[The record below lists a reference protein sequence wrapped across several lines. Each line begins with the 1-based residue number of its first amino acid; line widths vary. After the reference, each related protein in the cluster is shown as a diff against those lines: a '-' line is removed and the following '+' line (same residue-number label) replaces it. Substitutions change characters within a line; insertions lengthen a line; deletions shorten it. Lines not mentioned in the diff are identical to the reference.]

1 MANGEDKLNRKW
13 IGTRVSFVLA
23 AIVCYFGTLFV
34 ITNFG
39 TQVTDPA
46 TLTAVLETATVDDL
60 VKVLEANKPQELLD
74 QEKTWE
80 ALEWLLMAIGAA
92 IIGDTARPSGAKK
105 ASFGI
110 AANAAGGQS

>member
-1 MANGEDKLNRKW
+1 MSSSDESLNRKW

-34 ITNFG
+34 LTSFG
-39 TQVTDPA
+39 TQVADPA
-46 TLTAVLETATVDDL
+46 ALTALLDTVTIDDV
-60 VKVLEANKPQELLD
+60 VKVLEASEPKQLLD
-74 QEKTWE
+74 QEKTWA

-92 IIGDTARPSGAKK
+92 IIGDTARPSGSKK

-110 AANAAGGQS
+110 AANGSGGQG

>member
-1 MANGEDKLNRKW
+1 MSDASDKLNRKW

-34 ITNFG
+34 ITTYG
-39 TQVTDPA
+39 TVVPDPA
-46 TLTAVLETATVDDL
+46 TLTSVIETATVDDL
-60 VKVLEANKPQELLD
+60 VKIIEVNQPQEILD
-74 QEKTWE
+74 QEKTWA

-110 AANAAGGQS
+110 AANEGAKP